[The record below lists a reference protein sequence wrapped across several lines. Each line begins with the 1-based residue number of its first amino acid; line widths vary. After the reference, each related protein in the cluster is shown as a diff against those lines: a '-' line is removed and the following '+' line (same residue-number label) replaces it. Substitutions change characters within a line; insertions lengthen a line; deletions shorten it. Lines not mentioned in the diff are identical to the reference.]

1 MVVATS
7 PPVVDVDRSEV
18 RRGYSLDDYRRFEA
32 ESVERHEYRD
42 GEVVTMTG
50 GSEAHNTITV
60 NLVVLLGFLLRDSP
74 LRLYSS
80 DLRLWLPQYNR
91 ATYPD
96 VMVVE
101 GEPVF
106 QE

>member
-7 PPVVDVDRSEV
+7 PPVVEVDTLEV

-60 NLVVLLGFLLRDSP
+60 NLVVLLGFCCEIVRCGCIAVIYGCGFLNTIAPPIL
-74 LRLYSS
+74 
-80 DLRLWLPQYNR
+80 
-91 ATYPD
+91 
-96 VMVVE
+96 M
-101 GEPVF
+101 
-106 QE
+106 